1 MGADVKPFWQNY
13 INGKWCDG
21 SGKGRISVE
30 NPATA
35 QSLCEVAEASVS
47 DVDAAVQAAKGC
59 FNSGQLSRITPAKK
73 LQLMMQIAQYL
84 RDHLDEIARL
94 IVLDTGKRILDARG
108 EVEMA
113 ARYFEYYGGAADK
126 LEGTSIPLGDGF
138 MNYTIHAPF
147 GVSAQIV
154 PWNYPLIIAARSVAA
169 AFATGNAS
177 VVKSPELA
185 PLSVY
190 AIASACEEIGLPEG
204 AVNILCGFGHTAGA
218 ALANHKDVNQLVF
231 TGSVATGQA
240 ILKSAAELV
249 VPCVME
255 LGGKSAG
262 VVFEDARLDDVVES
276 ARNGIFRHAG
286 QVCSAMSRL
295 LVPETRYDEVVSAV
309 SEMAGNLSIG
319 DGMEDHDITPVMS
332 AGQLDRVEGYCLG
345 AVQQGATASTGGRR
359 CEDMAGHF
367 MPPTVFS
374 NVTPEMT
381 IANEEV
387 FGPVL
392 SVLKYKTPEQA
403 IEIANG
409 TEYGLAAG
417 IFTRDMERA
426 HWAANQLSA
435 GQVYVNQWH
444 AGGVETPFGGMKK
457 SGFGREKGQEALL
470 NYVQTKSV
478 TLRLNAC

>member
-1 MGADVKPFWQNY
+1 MGSNVKSYWQNY
-13 INGKWCDG
+13 IGGKWRDG
-21 SGKGRISVE
+21 SEGGRIAIE

-35 QSLCEVAEASVS
+35 QLLCEVAEATAF
-47 DVDAAVQAAKGC
+47 DVDLAVLAAKNC
-59 FNSGQLSRITPAKK
+59 HQSGALAKIIPSQR
-73 LQLMMQIAQYL
+73 LQIMMQIARYL
-84 RDHLDEIARL
+84 RAHIDDIAHL
-94 IVLDTGKRILDARG
+94 VVMDTGKRILDAKG

-138 MNYTIHAPF
+138 LNYTVHSPF

-154 PWNYPLIIAARSVAA
+154 PWNYPLVIAARSVAA

-177 VVKSPELA
+177 IVKTPELA

-190 AIASACEEIGLPEG
+190 PLADAFEAAGLPSG
-204 AVNILCGFGHTAGA
+204 ALNIICGYGQTAGA
-218 ALANHKDVNQLVF
+218 ALANHPDVNQLVF

-240 ILKSAAELV
+240 ILRAAAELV

-262 VVFEDARLDDVVES
+262 IVFADAKIEDVVES

-295 LVPETRYDEVVSAV
+295 VVHESRYDEVVAGV
-309 SEMAGNLSIG
+309 SSMAKNLSIG
-319 DGMEDHDITPVMS
+319 DGIDDHDITPVMS

-345 AVQQGATASTGGRR
+345 AVQQGAVAVTGGRR
-359 CEDMAGHF
+359 VEGRDGHF
-367 MPPTVFS
+367 MPPSVFS
-374 NVTPEMT
+374 NVTPDMT

-392 SVLKYKTPEQA
+392 AVLKYETPEQA
-403 IEIANG
+403 IAIANG
-409 TEYGLAAG
+409 TDYGLAAG
-417 IFTRDMERA
+417 VFTRDIERT
-426 HWAANQLSA
+426 HWAARQLNA

-478 TLRLNAC
+478 TLRLK

>member
-1 MGADVKPFWQNY
+1 MAKDVKSYWQNY
-13 INGKWCDG
+13 INGEWQDG
-21 SGKGRISVE
+21 LDGGRIAIE

-35 QSLCEVAEASVS
+35 QVFCEVAEATAV
-47 DVDAAVQAAKGC
+47 DVDLAVSAAKKC
-59 FNSGQLSRITPAKK
+59 HESGVVANIIPARR
-73 LQLMMQIAQYL
+73 LQLMMQIAQHL
-84 RDHLDEIARL
+84 RTNIDKFAQIV
-94 IVLDTGKRILDARG
+94 VLDTGKRILDAKG

-138 MNYTIHAPF
+138 MNYTVHSPF

-154 PWNYPLIIAARSVAA
+154 PWNYPLVIAARSVAA
-169 AFATGNAS
+169 AFATGNTS
-177 VVKSPELA
+177 VVKAPELA

-190 AIASACEEIGLPEG
+190 ALAEACEAVGLPAG
-204 AVNILCGFGHTAGA
+204 VVNIICGYGQTAGV
-218 ALANHKDVNQLVF
+218 ALANHPDVNQLVF
-231 TGSVATGQA
+231 TGSVTTGQA
-240 ILKSAAELV
+240 ILRSAAELV

-262 VVFEDARLDDVVES
+262 IVFPDAKIEDVVES

-295 LVPETRYDEVVSAV
+295 IVHESRYDEVVGGV
-309 SEMAGNLSIG
+309 VRMAKKLSIG
-319 DGMEDHDITPVMS
+319 DGLDDHDITPVMS

-345 AVQQGATASTGGRR
+345 AVQQGAIAVTGGRR
-359 CEDMAGHF
+359 IEDSEGHF

-374 NVTPEMT
+374 EVSPDMT

-392 SVLKYKTPEQA
+392 SILRYKEPEQA
-403 IEIANG
+403 IAIANG

-417 IFTRDMERA
+417 IFSRDLSLS
-426 HWAANQLSA
+426 HWAATQLNA
-435 GQVYVNQWH
+435 GQVYINQWH

-478 TLRLNAC
+478 TLRIN